1 MRMNRFVLH
10 ESGQERSGLDS
21 TENSYD
27 DLLDHL
33 RIMVRKRRITDFA
46 SQESVNRLRAQTAL
60 KKAKPCPQNANTIV
74 L

>member
-46 SQESVNRLRAQTAL
+46 SQESVNRLRANSLAQNNDDT
-60 KKAKPCPQNANTIV
+60 KTPCASID

>member
-46 SQESVNRLRAQTAL
+46 SQESVNRLRDTQ
-60 KKAKPCPQNANTIV
+60 AKQNSPIEASTKD

>member
-1 MRMNRFVLH
+1 MAMRMFIIVLH
-10 ESGQERSGLDS
+10 DDGQGRSGLDS

-46 SQESVNRLRAQTAL
+46 SQESVNRRRARPSTPEPFLFYGA
-60 KKAKPCPQNANTIV
+60 V
-74 L
+74 S